1 MDALEEKKI
10 LLKDALI
17 NHQINQET
25 YEKMVA
31 ELFQSLWPGCTV
43 YYNNYYPK
51 GKSKK
56 QLCENDLLVIYYD
69 VAIIVEVKAGSFVY
83 TAPLV

>member
-25 YEKMVA
+25 YEK
-31 ELFQSLWPGCTV
+31 W
-43 YYNNYYPK
+43 
-51 GKSKK
+51 
-56 QLCENDLLVIYYD
+56 LLN
-69 VAIIVEVKAGSFVY
+69 
-83 TAPLV
+83 

>member
-31 ELFQSLWPGCTV
+31 ELDRKETELKIKDKQRSFWH
-43 YYNNYYPK
+43 
-51 GKSKK
+51 SKPM
-56 QLCENDLLVIYYD
+56 NLVWR
-69 VAIIVEVKAGSFVY
+69 IILFIILGILFIFAVSTRLKVWWWIGY
-83 TAPLV
+83 